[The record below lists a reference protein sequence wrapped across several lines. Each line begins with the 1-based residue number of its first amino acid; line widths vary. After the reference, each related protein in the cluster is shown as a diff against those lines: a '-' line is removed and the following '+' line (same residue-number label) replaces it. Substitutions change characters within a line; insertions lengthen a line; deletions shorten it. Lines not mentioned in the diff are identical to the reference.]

1 MAVHA
6 IPSQPE
12 LNLRPDDREAH
23 EVYLRS
29 PPLRYGQPRHPLYWP
44 GLIVELREA
53 YPTDK
58 PLPLPGR

>member
-6 IPSQPE
+6 VPGQPE

-29 PPLRYGQPRHPLYWP
+29 PPLKYGQPRHPLYWR
-44 GLIVELREA
+44 GLLVEIGLA
-53 YPTDK
+53 YPARKDY
-58 PLPLPGR
+58 RCRN